1 MRLRVLF
8 AGLAGLL
15 VLVGCAAPR
24 LAAQLA
30 TVTSGHV
37 NTLNLELKQ
46 YANAATAARQQDAK
60 RIAAAQSRWN
70 QEIAYNQRFLTEW
83 QIDRRAALSQAF
95 GALQKQSDSE
105 MSTTDS
111 YLKQQADETAQLT
124 AAFGSVTY
132 DPSQLQAVIAALQSL
147 TNQAGTQQQLSA
159 IRDFAS
165 TTLSDVKQELNA
177 AQPKAQGE

>member
-1 MRLRVLF
+1 MRRHALLT
-8 AGLAGLL
+8 GLAALPL
-15 VLVGCAAPR
+15 LVGCAAPR

-37 NTLNLELKQ
+37 NTLNLELKD
-46 YANAATAARQQDAK
+46 YANAATAARQRDAE

-70 QEIAYNQRFLTEW
+70 QEISYNHRFVTEW
-83 QIDRRAALSQAF
+83 QIDRQVALTQAF
-95 GALQKQSDSE
+95 GVLEKQSESE

-111 YLKQQADETAQLT
+111 YLEQQANETAQLT
-124 AAFGSVTY
+124 ATYGSLVY

-147 TNQAGTQQQLSA
+147 TNQASTEQQLGA

-165 TTLSDVKQELNA
+165 TTLSDAKQELNK